1 MPLTIFIRWVL
12 SHLTFFVVLFSAV
25 YIYLNRAELWSD
37 EVSKTPHRVISKA
50 QTVNKKQAD
59 SSELIKK
66 TSKLESADKNQAKN
80 EKSYLKYG
88 NIVIQEREQL
98 LYPGDVEDKEPALT
112 MQKFDTVQTNK
123 PKAGSIQNKNLQKQ
137 MRARQK
143 QLQNQMVSLI
153 PVSKEKSENHNK
165 PSDKEK
171 SELISVKPIIESS
184 K

>member
-1 MPLTIFIRWVL
+1 VPLTIFIRWVL

-37 EVSKTPHRVISKA
+37 EVSKTPHRVISEA
-50 QTVNKKQAD
+50 QAVNKKQAD
-59 SSELIKK
+59 SSDLTKK
-66 TSKLESADKNQAKN
+66 TSKPEGDDKNQAKN

-88 NIVIQEREQL
+88 NIVIEKSEQL
-98 LYPGDVEDKEPALT
+98 LYPGDVEDAEPALT
-112 MQKFDTVQTNK
+112 IQKSGSVQRLK

-137 MRARQK
+137 IRARQK
-143 QLQNQMVSLI
+143 QLQNQMVSLL
-153 PVSKEKSENHNK
+153 PVSKEKSENYNK

-171 SELISVKPIIESS
+171 SELISVKPIIDSS

>member
-12 SHLTFFVVLFSAV
+12 SHLTLFVVLFSAV
-25 YIYLNRAELWSD
+25 YIYLNRTELWPD
-37 EVSKTPHRVISKA
+37 EVSKTPYREISEA

-59 SSELIKK
+59 SPDLTKK
-66 TSKLESADKNQAKN
+66 TSKPGGADKNQTKN

-88 NIVIQEREQL
+88 NIVIEKSEPL

-112 MQKFDTVQTNK
+112 MQKFATVQTNK
-123 PKAGSIQNKNLQKQ
+123 PKAGNIQNKNLQKQ
-137 MRARQK
+137 IRARQK

-153 PVSKEKSENHNK
+153 PVSKENSENYNK

-171 SELISVKPIIESS
+171 SELISVRPIIESS